1 MIWFKSLIKVF
12 ECIWNIYMIK
22 LYKSLYSCYKLIVIF
37 DFSDIRYLL
46 FLMENY
52 GVLIVIEKN
61 ILLVEMFII
70 IFGSSFLSD

>member
-1 MIWFKSLIKVF
+1 
-12 ECIWNIYMIK
+12 MIK